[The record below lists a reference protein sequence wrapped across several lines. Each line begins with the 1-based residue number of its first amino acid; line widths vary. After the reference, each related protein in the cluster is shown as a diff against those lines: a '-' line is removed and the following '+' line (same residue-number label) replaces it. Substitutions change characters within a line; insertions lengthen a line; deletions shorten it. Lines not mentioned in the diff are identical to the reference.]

1 MIFPPIDIPD
11 GTNILELPV
20 KPRASADDGPMLQPV
35 PYSHCNHLF
44 ATFEIDMDAQK
55 CRCKK
60 CNEEVSPMFVL
71 QQLMKTESRWMR
83 QREAYQDEMKRLAE
97 RSRTKCR
104 HCGEMTEI
112 SRA

>member
-1 MIFPPIDIPD
+1 MILPPIDIPD

-20 KPRASADDGPMLQPV
+20 KPRASADEGPMLQPV
-35 PYSHCNHLF
+35 PYSRCNHLY
-44 ATFEIDMDAQK
+44 ASFEIDMDAQK

-60 CNEEVSPMFVL
+60 CNEDVSPMFVL

-83 QREAYQDEMKRLAE
+83 QRESYQDEMKRLAE

-112 SRA
+112 SRS